1 MKKEESV
8 VNKQSSE
15 DRERERERE
24 ENVLQ
29 TSALTPAA
37 VPIAR

>member
-24 ENVLQ
+24 KKMYCRQV
-29 TSALTPAA
+29 
-37 VPIAR
+37 R